1 MIKMLSVDEKRKG
14 IAASGEKGWRDLSP
28 APTTAGISAKGG
40 PVSTLGPAAEKST
53 GVKNVI
59 GFSEIKAR
67 YLAHRYPIIMLDRVT
82 DFRPGQFAEAIKCV
96 TGNSPELVGH
106 FPDRAIMPATFIIQ
120 ALAQLAIVFLQL
132 SQGQLEQDEM
142 TVVSTTKFKF
152 LRPVFPGDTIKL
164 TLTPARSEK
173 SVGIFNGNAFV
184 DGKCVVRGS
193 LTLAKTKISQF
204 ENPLW

>member
-67 YLAHRYPIIMLDRVT
+67 YLAHRYPIIMLDRIT

-120 ALAQLAIVFLQL
+120 ALAQLAIVFIQL
-132 SQGQLEQDEM
+132 SLGPLKEDEM

-152 LRPVFPGDTIKL
+152 FAPVFPGDTLRLMI
-164 TLTPARSEK
+164 TPSRLEDG
-173 SVGIFNGNAFV
+173 VGLFNGNARV
-184 DGKCVVRGS
+184 DTKSVVRGN
-193 LTLAKTKISQF
+193 LTLAKTKISKF
-204 ENPLW
+204 GNPPW